1 MNEDEQV
8 MTKFEKALADVCD
21 GYIGHELGWE
31 DYIHINAKALL
42 KIAKEEQMEEQKDN
56 MLPATQAADRIFQ
69 AMTTAYLDYRLNCY
83 GMMDAIAAAVIFF
96 FREQTLRDYHSV
108 ETAMSVHQA
117 DISDLISVLKEFEEV
132 AVENKDKW
140 VELKEIINKE
150 NNGKKSS
157 DGGKDNGESIQ
168 EK

>member
-1 MNEDEQV
+1 MND
-8 MTKFEKALADVCD
+8 
-21 GYIGHELGWE
+21 
-31 DYIHINAKALL
+31 
-42 KIAKEEQMEEQKDN
+42 EEQKEK

-83 GMMDAIAAAVIFF
+83 VMMDAVAAAVIFF

-132 AVENKDKW
+132 AVEDKEKW
-140 VELKEIINKE
+140 VKLKETLNNE
-150 NNGKKSS
+150 NNGKKGK
-157 DGGKDNGESIQ
+157 DGGENSQ